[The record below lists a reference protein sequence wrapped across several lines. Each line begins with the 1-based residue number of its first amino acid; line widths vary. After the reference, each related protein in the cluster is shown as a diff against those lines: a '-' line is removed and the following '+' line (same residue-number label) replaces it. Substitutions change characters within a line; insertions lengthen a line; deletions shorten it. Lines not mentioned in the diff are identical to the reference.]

1 MEDVS
6 SLSGSF
12 FFFFPGTASDPI
24 CFQLPVEDD
33 VSPLPVRYVLH
44 MQTPKHPGVSPL
56 SSHLLPLSLPL
67 VLPSSTKSRVIHL
80 QCTGGRPQGSA
91 A

>member
-1 MEDVS
+1 MFL
-6 SLSGSF
+6 LSRQLFLF
-12 FFFFPGTASDPI
+12 FFLPGTASDPI

-56 SSHLLPLSLPL
+56 SSHLLP
-67 VLPSSTKSRVIHL
+67 SRPPFI
-80 QCTGGRPQGSA
+80 R
-91 A
+91 

>member
-1 MEDVS
+1 MFLL
-6 SLSGSF
+6 SLQF
-12 FFFFPGTASDPI
+12 FLFFFPGTASDPI

-44 MQTPKHPGVSPL
+44 MQTPKHPAVSPL
-56 SSHLLPLSLPL
+56 SSHLLPLVLPL
-67 VLPSSTKSRVIHL
+67 SAKSRVIHL